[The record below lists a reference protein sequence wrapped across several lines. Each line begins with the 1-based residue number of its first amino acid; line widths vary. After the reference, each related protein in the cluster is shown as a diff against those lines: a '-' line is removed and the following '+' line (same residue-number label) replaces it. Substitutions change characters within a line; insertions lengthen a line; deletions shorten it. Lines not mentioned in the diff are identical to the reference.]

1 MMVQFN
7 VIPAT
12 PDHLKFIADNM
23 RKADVDELM
32 AMSGRTPQQA
42 IEISLRNS
50 DWCFVGLANDVPM
63 CAFGV
68 GTVNLL
74 YRVGVPWL
82 LGTNAI
88 ETHYRAFARGS
99 VMWRDYMK
107 ARYDLLVNAVDARNT
122 LSRRWLTWLGFT
134 LSEAVPMG
142 VSKLP
147 FYPFELRSG
156 HV

>member
-1 MMVQFN
+1 MVQFK

-12 PDHLKFIADNM
+12 SDHLQFIADNM

-32 AMSGRTPQQA
+32 AMSGSTPQEA
-42 IEISLRNS
+42 IEKSLGSS
-50 DWCFVGLANDVPM
+50 DWCFVGLADEVPM

-68 GTVNLL
+68 GTVSLL
-74 YRVGVPWL
+74 SRVGVPWL
-82 LGTNAI
+82 LGTKAI

-107 ARYDLLVNAVDARNT
+107 ARYDMLVNAVDARNT
-122 LSRRWLTWLGFT
+122 LSKRWLMWLGFT

-147 FYPFELRSG
+147 FHPFELRSG